1 MMKVFIGGSR
11 KISKL
16 SSEVRR
22 RLDDMIDKRLP
33 IVIGDA
39 AGVDKSVQQYLDLKS
54 YRDVEVF
61 CSGTRCRNNVGNWPT
76 REVAVNSSRRDF
88 DFYATKDLRMAEE
101 ASSGLMIWDG
111 ESAGTLMNVLRL
123 IRQNKKVAIFEAP
136 KHRFLELGT
145 EAEWKDFFS
154 ECTDEVRAR
163 IEKLSASDSKVVA
176 PVQASLL

>member
-1 MMKVFIGGSR
+1 MKKVFVGGSR

-16 SSEVRR
+16 SAEVRQ
-22 RLDDMIDKRLP
+22 RLDDMVDKHLP

-39 AGVDKSVQQYLDLKS
+39 SGVDKSVQQYLDLKG

-76 REVAVNSSRRDF
+76 RQIAVNSSRRDF
-88 DFYATKDLRMAEE
+88 DFYATKDLRMADE

-123 IRQNKKVAIFEAP
+123 IRQDKNVVIFEAP
-136 KHRFLELGT
+136 KHRFLELRT
-145 EAEWKDFFS
+145 DSDWKNFFS
-154 ECTDEVRAR
+154 ACSDEIRGR
-163 IEKLSASDSKVVA
+163 IEKLSASESKVAA
-176 PVQASLL
+176 PIQASLL

>member
-1 MMKVFIGGSR
+1 MMRVFVAGSR

-16 SSEVRR
+16 SSDVHRK
-22 RLDDMIDKRLP
+22 LDEIIAKDLP

-39 AGVDKSVQQYLDLKS
+39 HGADKAVQQYLYAKG

-76 REVAVNSSRRDF
+76 KHVPVNSSKRDF

-101 ASSGLMIWDG
+101 ASFGFMIWDG

-123 IRQNKKVAIFEAP
+123 IKQNKKAVIFEAP
-136 KHRFLELGT
+136 THRFWELNN
-145 EAEWKDFFS
+145 ESEWRNFFS
-154 ECTDEVRAR
+154 GCPNEVRLR
-163 IEKLSASDSKVVA
+163 IEKLSAAASKVAA
-176 PVQASLL
+176 PIQASLL

>member
-1 MMKVFIGGSR
+1 MKKVFIGGSR

-16 SSEVRR
+16 SSEVRQ
-22 RLDDMIDKRLP
+22 RLDDIIDKHLP

-39 AGVDKSVQQYLDLKS
+39 AGVDKSVQQYLDAKR

-61 CSGTRCRNNVGNWPT
+61 CSGSRCRNNVGNWPT
-76 REVAVNSSRRDF
+76 REVVVNSSRRDF
-88 DFYATKDLRMAEE
+88 DFYATKDIRMAGE

-123 IRQNKKVAIFEAP
+123 IKQNKKVAIFEAP
-136 KHRFLELGT
+136 KRRFLELAT

-154 ECTDEVRAR
+154 ACSNEVRAR
-163 IEKLSASDSKVVA
+163 IEKLTASDSKAAA

>member
-16 SSEVRR
+16 SSEVRQ
-22 RLDDMIDKRLP
+22 RLDDMVEKRLAL
-33 IVIGDA
+33 VIGDA
-39 AGVDKSVQQYLDLKS
+39 PGVDKSVQQYLDLKG

-76 REVAVNSSRRDF
+76 RQVAVNSSRRDF
-88 DFYATKDLRMAEE
+88 DFYATKDLRMADE

-123 IRQNKKVAIFEAP
+123 IRQNKKVVIFEAP
-136 KHRFLELGT
+136 KHRFLELKT
-145 EAEWKDFFS
+145 ESEWKDFFS
-154 ECTDEVRAR
+154 ACSNDVRSR
-163 IEKLSASDSKVVA
+163 IEKLSASDSKVAA